1 MSDEIDRLWALRG
14 LDEQVV
20 ARKESLARLPEQR
33 KSLETRVSN
42 ERARLETW
50 KKHLTELQKTR
61 RQLEKDIEV
70 ATEQE
75 RKFQSQLPAVKKNEE
90 YTALLHEI
98 SGAKA
103 RRSELET
110 VVLMRMD
117 EEQATEADRVP
128 IEREL
133 KAAESEMADRL
144 ASIDA
149 EEKSER
155 DHVAVLEAERAKLIE
170 GLSPTIRSRYERVVA
185 SRGGIAVVAISKGA
199 CGGCYRTQP
208 PQILQDARKR
218 DRLIICDG
226 CGRLLVWPPDSA

>member
-1 MSDEIDRLWALRG
+1 VSDEIDRLWALHG
-14 LDEQVV
+14 LDEKVV
-20 ARKESLARLPEQR
+20 ARKASLARLPELR
-33 KSLETRVSN
+33 KSLETRVTN
-42 ERARLETW
+42 ERTRLESW
-50 KKHLTELQKTR
+50 KKRLGELQKTR

-103 RRSELET
+103 KRSELET

-117 EEQATEADRVP
+117 EEQAAEAERAP
-128 IEREL
+128 IEHEL
-133 KAAESEMADRL
+133 KAAEREMAERL
-144 ASIDA
+144 QAIDA
-149 EEKSER
+149 EEKTER
-155 DHVAVLEAERAKLIE
+155 EQVAALEAERARLIE
-170 GLSPTIRSRYERVVA
+170 GLSATIRSRYERVVA
-185 SRGGIAVVAISKGA
+185 SRGGIAVVAILKGA
-199 CGGCYRTQP
+199 CGGCFRTQP

>member
-20 ARKESLARLPEQR
+20 ARKDALARMPEQR
-33 KSLETRVSN
+33 KSLEARVSN
-42 ERARLETW
+42 ERARLESW
-50 KKHLTELQKTR
+50 KKRVGELQKTR

-70 ATEQE
+70 AIELE

-103 RRSELET
+103 KRSEMET
-110 VVLMRMD
+110 GVLMRME
-117 EEQATEADRVP
+117 EEQAAEAERAP
-128 IEREL
+128 IEHEL
-133 KAAESEMADRL
+133 KAAEREMAERL
-144 ASIDA
+144 ATIDS

-155 DHVAVLEAERAKLIE
+155 ERVATLETERARLIE
-170 GLSPTIRSRYERVVA
+170 GISPTIRSRYERVVA
-185 SRGGIAVVAISKGA
+185 SRGGIAVVPILKGA
-199 CGGCYRTQP
+199 CGGCFRNQP

-226 CGRLLVWPPDSA
+226 CGRLLVWPPESA